1 MEPCIE
7 LGRNRCDRLGSI
19 DHEPTFGICRCQ
31 RQKRF
36 PNPFVEAVALLFESI
51 GWPIDP
57 GEADAGGDIKKHVH
71 IGPRVTDR
79 ELGQAEYGFDA
90 KRSTSALVRQ
100 RGADVSITDNVL
112 ASVECG
118 ANHLVDM
125 LGSVG
130 RHQQRL
136 GSIGQ
141 ASSVWAQQ
149 QFTNRRTDL
158 GAARLTGEQRTT
170 GFGYPACLG

>member
-1 MEPCIE
+1 MEPSVE
-7 LGRNRCDRLGSI
+7 LRGYRSDRLGAV
-19 DHEPTFGICRCQ
+19 DHEPTIRVCRCQ

-57 GEADAGGDIKKHVH
+57 GEADTDGDIKKHVH

-90 KRSTSALVRQ
+90 ERPTSALVRQ

-112 ASVECG
+112 ASVECW

-141 ASSVWAQQ
+141 ASSVWA
-149 QFTNRRTDL
+149 
-158 GAARLTGEQRTT
+158 
-170 GFGYPACLG
+170 